1 MFNFVDYV
9 WYKIPHYNGYE
20 IRRIPTN
27 ENGRYLF
34 EVRSFKNFNKYP
46 YGYIMQYIHY
56 PKNGGKPKMYYT
68 MTDYKGISRN
78 LKIEDI
84 LQILDNEPYYVTE
97 SNGTNINSRNRTL
110 PKARPKYAKRDPW
123 SNYEGKS
130 FGDVMK
136 NSTLYNNKV
145 ILDNNTQDE

>member
-9 WYKIPHYNGYE
+9 WYRIPHYNGYE

-34 EVRSFKNFNKYP
+34 EVRSFKNFKKYP

-84 LQILDNEPYYVTE
+84 LQILDDEPDYHTE
-97 SNGTNINSRNRTL
+97 SNETNINSRNRTL
-110 PKARPKYAKRDPW
+110 PKARPKYAKRNPW
-123 SNYEGKS
+123 FNYGGKS
-130 FGDVMK
+130 FSDVMK

>member
-1 MFNFVDYV
+1 MANFTIALKKVL
-9 WYKIPHYNGYE
+9 KNEGGYANN
-20 IRRIPTN
+20 PN
-27 ENGRYLF
+27 DA
-34 EVRSFKNFNKYP
+34 
-46 YGYIMQYIHY
+46 
-56 PKNGGKPKMYYT
+56 GGET
-68 MTDYKGISRN
+68 YKGISRN

-84 LQILDNEPYYVTE
+84 LQILDDEPYYVTE

-145 ILDNNTQDE
+145 ILDNNAQDE